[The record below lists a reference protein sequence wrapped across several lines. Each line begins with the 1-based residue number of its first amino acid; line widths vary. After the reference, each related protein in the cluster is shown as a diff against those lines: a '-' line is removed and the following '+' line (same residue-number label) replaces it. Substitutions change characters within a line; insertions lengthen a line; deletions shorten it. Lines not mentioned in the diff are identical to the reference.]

1 MTWLLVDIFYIYH
14 WVIPLFFV
22 RLLTET
28 EKRPFIEEA
37 DRLRMQHKKT
47 YPDYKY
53 QPRRRKVT
61 KAGDR
66 DCRSGLTQQQDGLCK
81 TETTMKL
88 PPAGEVH
95 SYYYQDRAGR
105 ITTHGFFWRQL
116 IVNFAYQLISV
127 FLVSRSI
134 SWTPNTS

>member
-1 MTWLLVDIFYIYH
+1 MTRLLVDIFCIYH
-14 WVIPLFFV
+14 WLIPLFFV

-61 KAGDR
+61 KAGEG
-66 DCRSGLTQQQDGLCK
+66 DCRPGSTQQQDGLFK
-81 TETTMKL
+81 TEMTMKL
-88 PPAGEVH
+88 PSAGEVH
-95 SYYYQDRAGR
+95 NCYHQDRAGR
-105 ITTHGFFWRQL
+105 ITTFRGSSLFFL
-116 IVNFAYQLISV
+116 LIS
-127 FLVSRSI
+127 
-134 SWTPNTS
+134 

>member
-1 MTWLLVDIFYIYH
+1 MTWLLADIFYSYP
-14 WVIPLFFV
+14 WLIPLFFL

-37 DRLRMQHKKT
+37 DRLRMQHKQT

-61 KAGDR
+61 KAGEG
-66 DCRSGLTQQQDGLCK
+66 DCKAGSTEQQDGSYR
-81 TETTMKL
+81 TETTTTM
-88 PPAGEVH
+88 PSAGEVH
-95 SYYYQDRAGR
+95 SYCHQDRAGS
-105 ITTHGFFWRQL
+105 ITTTVSLEAAHCYL
-116 IVNFAYQLISV
+116 CLSVDISV

-134 SWTPNTS
+134 